1 MVLGSALASA
11 PSKHVI
17 WLQASSAPAIKLNRH
32 PGLVGAEAVEGQVGQ
47 SAGLPGTHPV
57 LDPGVAAVAQ
67 LQGGDVVDL
76 RCW

>member
-17 WLQASSAPAIKLNRH
+17 WLQAKQCAGDQRHRH

-47 SAGLPGTHPV
+47 SARLPAAHPV
-57 LDPGVAAVAQ
+57 LDAGMAPVAQ
-67 LQGGDVVDL
+67 LEGGDVVTL
-76 RCW
+76 ACW